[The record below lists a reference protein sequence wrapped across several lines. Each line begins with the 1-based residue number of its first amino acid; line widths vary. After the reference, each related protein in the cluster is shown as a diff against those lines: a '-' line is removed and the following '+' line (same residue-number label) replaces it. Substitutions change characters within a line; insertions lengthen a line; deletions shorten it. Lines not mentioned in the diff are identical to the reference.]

1 MQYKT
6 EIVKSCNRQWE
17 IVKHIRNNLCL
28 NLLTFI
34 FFTSLSQ
41 LRGYKESIGPLK
53 EVAYWTPE
61 KFHVRRKNRTFAPSG
76 GQHDDPLG
84 LSVER
89 SDSKMPE
96 SELRELFGDE
106 KTSEI
111 GSENFDP
118 GNFFSRYLLTCGQ
131 VVTKWYLTLIT
142 GASNACVLYHK

>member
-1 MQYKT
+1 M
-6 EIVKSCNRQWE
+6 
-17 IVKHIRNNLCL
+17 
-28 NLLTFI
+28 
-34 FFTSLSQ
+34 
-41 LRGYKESIGPLK
+41 
-53 EVAYWTPE
+53 AYWTPE

-89 SDSKMPE
+89 SDSKISE

-118 GNFFSRYLLTCGQ
+118 GNFFVEICSGSMFY
-131 VVTKWYLTLIT
+131 TKGNTISFFTL
-142 GASNACVLYHK
+142 HK

>member
-1 MQYKT
+1 M
-6 EIVKSCNRQWE
+6 
-17 IVKHIRNNLCL
+17 KHIRNNLCL

-118 GNFFSRYLLTCGQ
+118 GNFFLGTCLPVGKLSLNDILL
-131 VVTKWYLTLIT
+131 
-142 GASNACVLYHK
+142 